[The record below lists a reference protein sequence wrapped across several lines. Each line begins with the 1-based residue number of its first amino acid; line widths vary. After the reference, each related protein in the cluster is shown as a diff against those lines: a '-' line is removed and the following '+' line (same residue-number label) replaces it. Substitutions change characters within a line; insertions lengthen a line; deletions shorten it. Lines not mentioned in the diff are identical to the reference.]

1 MASLFFRNFH
11 FFCIG
16 GPLCSGSGAGSGK
29 IEKWGWKLAV
39 TPNPHGIG
47 LNLYRHQDGS
57 MPARPQGTYRAH
69 FSVATPLPRE
79 RLVAPRAKRALTLQI
94 VPSNL
99 APCPGVIPG
108 SGRGCGRTARRV
120 GGASRPA
127 GGRPA
132 AGGGGFGRRKPGAPP
147 PGRRRSPPG
156 AGRGRGRGG
165 RR

>member
-16 GPLCSGSGAGSGK
+16 GPLCSGSGTGSGK
-29 IEKWGWKLAV
+29 IEKWGWKLAGYPQPSRDWAKFV
-39 TPNPHGIG
+39 SPSRW
-47 LNLYRHQDGS
+47 LNASAPVGYISCAFFCCHSVVARAFGC
-57 MPARPQGTYRAH
+57 PARAARAY
-69 FSVATPLPRE
+69 FAN
-79 RLVAPRAKRALTLQI
+79 
-94 VPSNL
+94 SNH

-132 AGGGGFGRRKPGAPP
+132 AGGGGFGRRKPGAPL